1 MKYFTKA
8 PGVGGRLRQR
18 IEDFKVEEMPSE
30 MPPGEEFTLF
40 WMEKFNEDTNR
51 AIAVLAKYL
60 HVSARRLSVAG
71 TKDKRAVTKQ
81 RVSAWK
87 IEPEQL
93 EKIDLKYIKLSGFE
107 KTSKRL
113 MLGDLEGNKFIIKI
127 RDIAL
132 EKKELEKRMKSTMAE
147 IRKGI
152 PNVFGVQRFGE
163 VRPITHLV
171 GKEILKNSVEEAAK
185 IYLAVAY
192 PGEPDDA
199 KEARNFLKD
208 NWNETGFREALN
220 KFPQRLRYE
229 KSMLYYLADNPDDFA
244 GAIRR
249 FPKNLMKMFVNAYQS
264 YLFNE
269 VVSDYIKNGRKKV
282 PLVGFDTKLGKN
294 DAMMKDLLKKEGI
307 KLDDFMSESM
317 PELRCTGSDRET
329 ILVANDLKLEGIE
342 DDEFNPG
349 KLCATVS
356 FSLNPGSYATVILK
370 EIMKD

>member
-1 MKYFTKA
+1 MKYCTKT

-18 IEDFKVEEMPSE
+18 IEDFKVEEIPKK

-60 HVSARRLSVAG
+60 HVSARRLSFAG

-93 EKIDLKYIKLSGFE
+93 QKIDLKYIKLSGYE
-107 KTSKRL
+107 TTSKRL

-132 EKKELEKRMKSTMAE
+132 EKKDLEKRLKLLFSE
-147 IRKGI
+147 IKKGI

-171 GKEILKNSVEEAAK
+171 GKEILKGNLEEAAK
-185 IYLAVAY
+185 VYLAYVY

-199 KEARNFLKD
+199 RDARNFLNE
-208 NWNETGFREALN
+208 NWNEEGFRKAIDM
-220 KFPQRLRYE
+220 FPQRLRYE
-229 KSMLYYLADNPDDFA
+229 RSMLYYLADSPDDFA

-249 FPKNLMKMFVNAYQS
+249 FPKNLMKMFINAYQS

-269 VVSDYIKNGRKKV
+269 VSSDYISRGRKTV
-282 PLVGFDTKLGKN
+282 PLVGFDTRLGKN
-294 DAMMKDLLKKEGI
+294 DIPMKDLLKKEGI
-307 KLDDFMSESM
+307 KLEAFMSESM
-317 PELRCTGSDRET
+317 PELRCTGSERET
-329 ILVANDLKLEGIE
+329 ILVANDLKLENIE